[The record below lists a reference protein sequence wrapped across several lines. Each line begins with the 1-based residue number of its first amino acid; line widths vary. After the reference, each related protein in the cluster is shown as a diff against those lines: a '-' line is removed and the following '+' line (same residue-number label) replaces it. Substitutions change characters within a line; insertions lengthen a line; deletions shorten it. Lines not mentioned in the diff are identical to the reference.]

1 MFRKLIL
8 VLVDKVDCTPT
19 VTPLSKFAP
28 PLLSI
33 LPAPPGHC
41 HTPLHIHTRS
51 SAQSVAGGS
60 GDSED
65 ECDTADTGAHPT
77 RIRGIGQGGVLQVV
91 TVRDQVPGLAR
102 LVPVNVKLDLGPA
115 AECKPRQD
123 LIVFVMIIYLRLI
136 GNPGDRETQ
145 LQ

>member
-1 MFRKLIL
+1 M
-8 VLVDKVDCTPT
+8 
-19 VTPLSKFAP
+19 
-28 PLLSI
+28 
-33 LPAPPGHC
+33 
-41 HTPLHIHTRS
+41 
-51 SAQSVAGGS
+51 AGGS

-65 ECDTADTGAHPT
+65 ECDTAYTVPVTGAHPT
-77 RIRGIGQGGVLQVV
+77 HTQGSGQGGVLQVV

-136 GNPGDRETQ
+136 GDPGDRETQ

>member
-1 MFRKLIL
+1 MYSRTRYPLL
-8 VLVDKVDCTPT
+8 WSSGSLDTTPT
-19 VTPLSKFAP
+19 VTPLRKFAP

-60 GDSED
+60 DDSED
-65 ECDTADTGAHPT
+65 ECDTADTVPVTGAHRTHT
-77 RIRGIGQGGVLQVV
+77 RGSGQGGVLQVV

-115 AECKPRQD
+115 A
-123 LIVFVMIIYLRLI
+123 
-136 GNPGDRETQ
+136 
-145 LQ
+145 